1 MLYATTGKSIEVVTF
16 CRTFA
21 YHGSATT
28 NGDRH
33 ATPISRERLEALK
46 TCPFYYNLLPH
57 HYANVINFI
66 NSSLDQYY
74 DNTTRRE
81 NKRNFTKQKTY
92 LLNIYAFMFCNCIC
106 F

>member
-28 NGDRH
+28 NGGRH
-33 ATPISRERLEALK
+33 ATPISRELLEALK

-66 NSSLDQYY
+66 NSSLDQHC
-74 DNTTRRE
+74 DNTTGVE
-81 NKRNFTKQKTY
+81 LDVFLQSQKH
-92 LLNIYAFMFCNCIC
+92 IC
-106 F
+106 TLSTFFRFV